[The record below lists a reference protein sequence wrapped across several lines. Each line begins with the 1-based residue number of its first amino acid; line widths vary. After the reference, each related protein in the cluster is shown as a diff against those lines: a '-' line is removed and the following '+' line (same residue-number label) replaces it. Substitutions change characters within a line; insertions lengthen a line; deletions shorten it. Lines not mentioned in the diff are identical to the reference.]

1 MRKRLAAMVMAA
13 VLAGSSMMG
22 CAGSG
27 NPASTAAREPQE
39 TAPAAAGPDE
49 SQEAD
54 PGVKSD
60 VTYTLSFWHGAT
72 DDVRQQMYD
81 NAISRFNKAYPNVT
95 VEQTRLDSDAYKTKI
110 KTVMGAGA
118 ADIPDV
124 FMNWGGDVLK
134 SYIEYGLVADITD
147 LIAPYKD
154 EYYDFE
160 FGISTF
166 DDRIYGMG
174 IGIAPSVVF
183 YNTEIF
189 KDLNL
194 DVPETWEELDTVCD
208 TLKQAGY
215 VPFALGNK
223 NKWPGLLEYT
233 MLGVNLGGQEMS
245 KGLTDRTMSFD
256 NEYFIEAGR
265 RLADFSKKGY
275 YPDGTN
281 GIDHNAGGS
290 RMLFYNEV
298 AAMFIMTNGFLS
310 NCVAEDA
317 EFYEKVG
324 TFPYPACND
333 SGEVG
338 IVAGGNVFSISSQC
352 EYPEMAADFLYYLTN
367 ADFSQDY
374 IEAGNCFTGAKDV
387 SIEDPLVQEQFDN
400 LIKADWTQ
408 NFYDQQ
414 FVAELGEAFKD
425 YTQALY
431 GGTMTPEEVAAGLER
446 VAVDCYGALK

>member
-1 MRKRLAAMVMAA
+1 MKRARKFFRYDNIGYLF
-13 VLAGSSMMG
+13 VLPAFIYMMIFVG
-22 CAGSG
+22 YPIVDNLILSFQQVTIQTL
-27 NPASTAAREPQE
+27 TAAHKPF
-39 TAPAAAGPDE
+39 AGL
-49 SQEAD
+49 AN
-54 PGVKSD
+54 
-60 VTYTLSFWHGAT
+60 Y
-72 DDVRQQMYD
+72 
-81 NAISRFNKAYPNVT
+81 
-95 VEQTRLDSDAYKTKI
+95 
-110 KTVMGAGA
+110 
-118 ADIPDV
+118 
-124 FMNWGGDVLK
+124 
-134 SYIEYGLVADITD
+134 
-147 LIAPYKD
+147 
-154 EYYDFE
+154 
-160 FGISTF
+160 
-166 DDRIYGMG
+166 
-174 IGIAPSVVF
+174 
-183 YNTEIF
+183 TEIF

-324 TFPYPACND
+324 TINSMMLSPLT
-333 SGEVG
+333 
-338 IVAGGNVFSISSQC
+338 
-352 EYPEMAADFLYYLTN
+352 MMRYY
-367 ADFSQDY
+367 F
-374 IEAGNCFTGAKDV
+374 
-387 SIEDPLVQEQFDN
+387 
-400 LIKADWTQ
+400 
-408 NFYDQQ
+408 
-414 FVAELGEAFKD
+414 
-425 YTQALY
+425 
-431 GGTMTPEEVAAGLER
+431 
-446 VAVDCYGALK
+446 

>member
-1 MRKRLAAMVMAA
+1 MCIR
-13 VLAGSSMMG
+13 
-22 CAGSG
+22 
-27 NPASTAAREPQE
+27 
-39 TAPAAAGPDE
+39 
-49 SQEAD
+49 
-54 PGVKSD
+54 
-60 VTYTLSFWHGAT
+60 
-72 DDVRQQMYD
+72 
-81 NAISRFNKAYPNVT
+81 
-95 VEQTRLDSDAYKTKI
+95 
-110 KTVMGAGA
+110 
-118 ADIPDV
+118 
-124 FMNWGGDVLK
+124 
-134 SYIEYGLVADITD
+134 
-147 LIAPYKD
+147 
-154 EYYDFE
+154 
-160 FGISTF
+160 
-166 DDRIYGMG
+166 DR
-174 IGIAPSVVF
+174 
-183 YNTEIF
+183 IF

-194 DVPETWEELDTVCD
+194 DVPRTWEELDTVCAR
-208 TLKQAGY
+208 LKEAGY
-215 VPFALGNK
+215 IPFALGNK

-233 MLGVNLGGQEMS
+233 MLGVNLGGEEMS
-245 KGLTDRTMSFD
+245 KGLSDRTMSFD

-265 RLADFSKKGY
+265 RLADFSRKGY

-338 IVAGGNVFSISSQC
+338 IVAGGNVFSISSRC

-374 IEAGNCFTGAKDV
+374 IDAGNSFTGAKDV
-387 SIEDPLVQEQFDN
+387 RIEDPLVQEQFDN

-431 GGTMTPEEVAAGLER
+431 GGTMTPEEVAASLER
-446 VAVDCYGALK
+446 AAVDCYGPLK

>member
-1 MRKRLAAMVMAA
+1 
-13 VLAGSSMMG
+13 
-22 CAGSG
+22 
-27 NPASTAAREPQE
+27 
-39 TAPAAAGPDE
+39 
-49 SQEAD
+49 
-54 PGVKSD
+54 
-60 VTYTLSFWHGAT
+60 
-72 DDVRQQMYD
+72 
-81 NAISRFNKAYPNVT
+81 
-95 VEQTRLDSDAYKTKI
+95 
-110 KTVMGAGA
+110 
-118 ADIPDV
+118 
-124 FMNWGGDVLK
+124 MNWGGDVLK
-134 SYIEYGLVADITD
+134 TYIEYGLVADITD
-147 LIAPYKD
+147 LIAPNKD
-154 EYYDFE
+154 EYYDLE

-174 IGIAPSVVF
+174 IGIAPSVIF

-189 KDLNL
+189 NKLNL
-194 DVPETWEELDTVCD
+194 EVPATWEELDAVCAS
-208 TLKQAGY
+208 LKDAGY

-233 MLGVNLGGQEMS
+233 MLGVNLGGEEMS
-245 KGLTDRTMSFD
+245 KGLSNRTVSFD
-256 NEYFIEAGR
+256 NEHFIEAGR
-265 RLADFSKKGY
+265 RISAFSQKGY

-333 SGEVG
+333 SGELG

-374 IEAGNCFTGAKDV
+374 IDAGNCFTGAKDV
-387 SIEDPLVQEQFDN
+387 TISDPLVQEQFDN
-400 LIKADWTQ
+400 LIQADWTQ

-431 GGTMTPEEVAAGLER
+431 GGTMTPEEAAAGLEK
-446 VAVDCYGALK
+446 VAVECYGELKQ